1 MYICI
6 HTSNFQFLV
15 LGMVTSYYEKKK
27 MKHFPMQSRYGQCD
41 DENQDRYDEDD
52 FPVPSLPPLNHERP
66 LKYLWQRYFPL
77 D

>member
-1 MYICI
+1 
-6 HTSNFQFLV
+6 
-15 LGMVTSYYEKKK
+15 
-27 MKHFPMQSRYGQCD
+27 MQSRYGQCD